1 MSMSG
6 DLGDI
11 DLDLISDTSDIV
23 GIGVEVKRGSEIFL
37 PKINRLNSEYLRNKR
52 YTDIIK
58 LSIIK
63 KLAI

>member
-6 DLGDI
+6 DLGEI

-37 PKINRLNSEYLRNKR
+37 PKINRLNSEYLRNELNIL
-52 YTDIIK
+52 T
-58 LSIIK
+58 
-63 KLAI
+63 